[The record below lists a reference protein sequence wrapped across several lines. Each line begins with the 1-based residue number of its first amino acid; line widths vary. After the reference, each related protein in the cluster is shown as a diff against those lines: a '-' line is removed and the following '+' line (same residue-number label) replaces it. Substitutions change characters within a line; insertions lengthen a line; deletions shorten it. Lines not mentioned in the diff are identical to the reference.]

1 VDDEDVSG
9 GWQHQQP
16 ALDRGGEYP
25 VKAWPLIVLTLLGAW
40 LTHGQKVVD
49 AVKIDAVTADKVSV
63 TLVKAATNKV
73 EMIGKVA
80 VTNAEP
86 ASYDVEWRDVFGAYF
101 KTSVSD
107 PSQASQAM
115 ARMNLQAKV
124 KSPPKPRTISAV
136 KTNLTAVAVDMEIVK

>member
-1 VDDEDVSG
+1 MK
-9 GWQHQQP
+9 
-16 ALDRGGEYP
+16 LLTY
-25 VKAWPLIVLTLLGAW
+25 IVLSLLGVVLAY
-40 LTHGQKVVD
+40 GQKVVD

-73 EMIGKVA
+73 SIVDKVA

-86 ASYDVEWRDVFGAYF
+86 ASYDVEWRDIYGAYF

-107 PSQASQAM
+107 PAQASQAV
-115 ARMNLQAKV
+115 ARVNLQAKV
-124 KSPPKPRTISAV
+124 KSPVKPRSISAV

>member
-1 VDDEDVSG
+1 VRP
-9 GWQHQQP
+9 WT
-16 ALDRGGEYP
+16 
-25 VKAWPLIVLTLLGAW
+25 LIVLSLLGVVLAY
-40 LTHGQKVVD
+40 GQKVVD

-63 TLVKAATNKV
+63 TLVKLATNKV
-73 EMIGKVA
+73 SIVDKVS

-107 PSQASQAM
+107 PLLASQAV
-115 ARMNLQAKV
+115 ARVNLQAKV
-124 KSPPKPRTISAV
+124 KSPVKPRSISAV